1 MAIYRVECVNRQ
13 TGVAYPVL
21 IEALK
26 PDDAAEA
33 CSVQGHL
40 VGRVVQERDL
50 PVGTPTP
57 GRGGAVKT
65 DVVPGPVAVPEVANG
80 SRGGVKPP
88 VGASQAALMPTP
100 VAALTAEESE
110 LLRELVEHLTALR
123 RSPLIKSP
131 RRTIAAGVLL
141 GLGGVSIAGM
151 IVAVIMV
158 VLGVAGFSRVLGE
171 VGDGGQ
177 LQQLEKVLQP

>member
-1 MAIYRVECVNRQ
+1 
-13 TGVAYPVL
+13 
-21 IEALK
+21 
-26 PDDAAEA
+26 
-33 CSVQGHL
+33 
-40 VGRVVQERDL
+40 
-50 PVGTPTP
+50 
-57 GRGGAVKT
+57 
-65 DVVPGPVAVPEVANG
+65 
-80 SRGGVKPP
+80 
-88 VGASQAALMPTP
+88 MPTP

>member
-57 GRGGAVKT
+57 GE
-65 DVVPGPVAVPEVANG
+65 PSVAQSGTFLITATT
-80 SRGGVKPP
+80 SRP
-88 VGASQAALMPTP
+88 Q
-100 VAALTAEESE
+100 
-110 LLRELVEHLTALR
+110 
-123 RSPLIKSP
+123 
-131 RRTIAAGVLL
+131 
-141 GLGGVSIAGM
+141 
-151 IVAVIMV
+151 
-158 VLGVAGFSRVLGE
+158 
-171 VGDGGQ
+171 
-177 LQQLEKVLQP
+177 